1 MSELR
6 PFPPAKTHLHR
17 YCNEFSFRWS
27 YRKDDDASRMV
38 AAIRAGDG
46 KRLMYQD
53 PIRRMVSDGDPS
65 APF

>member
-1 MSELR
+1 VGNAYPVTE
-6 PFPPAKTHLHR
+6 FDHR
-17 YCNEFSFRWS
+17 YCNEFSFRWN
-27 YRKDDDASRMV
+27 YRKDDDATRTI

-53 PIRRMVSDGDPS
+53 PIRKMVQGVDPS